1 MGSGESSGRGHHTRT
16 ATRGTKRE
24 TTAPGPP
31 ADEDGPDHRS
41 RTGSRSRTEP
51 ERGRA
56 RPTPRSDRLA
66 GGWASSGRRSVV
78 STWGSSGDLD
88 TPVVTAGRWAGTAQS
103 VAAGPVTAVKRF
115 RARRRPALPV
125 GGRGVPAGP
134 GHSSRSAV
142 RRPPCRR
149 LADQSHGLTGIA
161 GTDPAGRR
169 AECDVPARGDRCGA
183 ARPPCVHAFEKHS
196 YGACG
201 RTGDVR
207 HSRGGPLTQCPSQC
221 FGLVFTSTHV
231 IGVSSNELC
240 DTAGAAR
247 KRLAARAAAD
257 RRNGKRC

>member
-169 AECDVPARGDRCGA
+169 AECDVPAA
-183 ARPPCVHAFEKHS
+183 
-196 YGACG
+196 
-201 RTGDVR
+201 
-207 HSRGGPLTQCPSQC
+207 
-221 FGLVFTSTHV
+221 V
-231 IGVSSNELC
+231 I
-240 DTAGAAR
+240 
-247 KRLAARAAAD
+247 AAAL
-257 RRNGKRC
+257 RGPRASTLSRSTPTGPVAEPEMYVIPGAGHSLNVHRSASAWFSPARM